1 MFNITAEDLVD
12 LYNGIVIVNEA
23 VKGEYTSLET
33 QNAERRRRNHVDEIK
48 SIEIEAIDNQ
58 IDAESLRSPYYIS
71 DYHNYTELH
80 IYCDPENQI
89 DATDKKMWYIRM
101 EPSFKDLNRI
111 LSIVADYDT
120 FTFNLPNTDESIEII
135 KDEFRYFFSQI
146 QSLYTTTGKMPLV
159 GIPGIPLVGI
169 DGKRNPTPFD
179 LLRDLFLY
187 SNLGPAYKI
196 ENALLDKAVKDLYEL
211 IIKAPN
217 AVPVI
222 KDANAAASIITNAIG
237 YFQIL

>member
-1 MFNITAEDLVD
+1 M
-12 LYNGIVIVNEA
+12 
-23 VKGEYTSLET
+23 
-33 QNAERRRRNHVDEIK
+33 
-48 SIEIEAIDNQ
+48 
-58 IDAESLRSPYYIS
+58 
-71 DYHNYTELH
+71 
-80 IYCDPENQI
+80 
-89 DATDKKMWYIRM
+89 
-101 EPSFKDLNRI
+101 
-111 LSIVADYDT
+111 
-120 FTFNLPNTDESIEII
+120 
-135 KDEFRYFFSQI
+135 
-146 QSLYTTTGKMPLV
+146 
-159 GIPGIPLVGI
+159 PLVGI

-196 ENALLDKAVKDLYEL
+196 ENTLIDKTVNDLYEL